1 MKYPYEDITHAII
14 GVFYDVYNDLGP
26 GFLEKVYENALL
38 VELNTR
44 GLKAHSQ
51 CPVSVQ
57 YKGHTVG
64 EYIADI
70 IVGDNIICE
79 VKAIQ
84 KLRPEHEA
92 QLLNYL
98 KATGIKVG
106 LLLNFGPKPQVMRR
120 IF

>member
-1 MKYPYEDITHAII
+1 MKYPYDDITHAII
-14 GVFYDVYNDLGP
+14 GAFYDVYNVLGP
-26 GFLEKVYENALL
+26 GFLENVYENALL
-38 VELNTR
+38 IELNDR

-51 CPVSVQ
+51 CPVKVQ
-57 YKGHTVG
+57 YKGQTVG

-70 IVGDNIICE
+70 IVEDSIICE
-79 VKAIQ
+79 IKAIQ

-98 KATGIKVG
+98 KATGIKIG
-106 LLLNFGPKPQVMRR
+106 LLLNFGPKPQVKRR